1 MVAAQVRRSW
11 DSSLN
16 SHQSVEDVGGLR
28 QLSLDAGSHHEVR
41 EPLQNEGTAHAFLG
55 VKRCNLRET
64 HAKHGGGPY
73 CKGLEKLLKGSWTLR
88 IWLRVRMSRYD
99 NPERGSIGDNIGDCY
114 TWTPKRM

>member
-1 MVAAQVRRSW
+1 M
-11 DSSLN
+11 
-16 SHQSVEDVGGLR
+16 
-28 QLSLDAGSHHEVR
+28 R

-55 VKRCNLRET
+55 VKRWNLRET
-64 HAKHGGGPY
+64 HAKHGGGSY

-114 TWTPKRM
+114 TWTSKVCKIMAFMAVIMGLGLLFYILLGV